1 MNLNPAILMATPNL
15 VNKLSKNQAKDNY
28 PAGISKLVPFLPKNM
43 ATLFSL
49 ECLETQTDS

>member
-1 MNLNPAILMATPNL
+1 MGAPNL
-15 VNKLSKNQAKDNY
+15 VNKLSKNQAKDNC